1 MVSKNIACLS
11 VFPELCLMSV
21 EMLTSLSSAAPI
33 EWYKNSLISSSSII
47 HGIFATRQE
56 GACGWSIFY
65 EYPRTNNF
73 VNLRVSH
80 LPPLCSNPFQ
90 LAKWDLSCVVS
101 RGKGLTNPGPG
112 QQQHRLNFKKL

>member
-11 VFPELCLMSV
+11 VFPELYIYGL

-73 VNLRVSH
+73 VN
-80 LPPLCSNPFQ
+80 
-90 LAKWDLSCVVS
+90 
-101 RGKGLTNPGPG
+101 
-112 QQQHRLNFKKL
+112 